1 MNVFIISGRV
11 SREVELKYS
20 QAGKAYAKFNVAVTR
35 EMDREKA
42 DFFNVTAFGK
52 TAENCAT
59 YLVKGQEVSI
69 VGSVQIDSNEGKYYT
84 SVLANRVEFG
94 NKPKGES
101 GQAEQKQDDF
111 GGGFDEVPF

>member
-1 MNVFIISGRV
+1 MNVFIASGRIA
-11 SREVELKYS
+11 REVELKYS
-20 QAGKAYAKFNVAVTR
+20 EAGKAYAKFSIAVTR
-35 EMDREKA
+35 EMDRDKA

-52 TAENCAT
+52 TAENCAS
-59 YLVKGQEVSI
+59 YLVKGQEVAI

-84 SVLANRVEFG
+84 NVLANRVEFG